1 MMTDPIADMLTRI
14 RNASM
19 VHKKEVVVPFSKIKM
34 AIATILV
41 REGYLGKAEMKEDRH
56 PFMVITLKY
65 DNGEPVIQHIKRLSS
80 PGEGLRRRALE
91 AEGVVEQPLLRQARD
106 PSEDDAHPHDIEAL
120 VLQGARR
127 PLVKR
132 AFDGGDLLQEVAHA
146 TASVSSYIG

>member
-80 PGEGLRRRALE
+80 PG
-91 AEGVVEQPLLRQARD
+91 ARLYIKKD
-106 PSEDDAHPHDIEAL
+106 K
-120 VLQGARR
+120 
-127 PLVKR
+127 VKR
-132 AFDGGDLLQEVAHA
+132 ILNGYGVAILSTPQGLLTDAEARKAEVGGELICEV
-146 TASVSSYIG
+146 Y